1 MVFYKIFF
9 RIVFFFKPSD
19 IELLNWRGRILILQ
33 SSNDKDF
40 PEEEHK
46 ALKSVYLNAEVVTFH
61 NGHLSL
67 VNDEASAIG
76 VVTKFLTR
84 QT

>member
-9 RIVFFFKPSD
+9 FESCFFKPSD
-19 IELLNWRGRILILQ
+19 MELLNWRGRILILQ